1 MAGRKI
7 DDPAC
12 GFLNG
17 NSDGRTDGSEAG
29 MEEEM
34 DCGIAT
40 ECGKFALGERKHQ
53 S

>member
-7 DDPAC
+7 DDPAS

-17 NSDGRTDGSEAG
+17 NSDGWMDGAEAG

-34 DCGIAT
+34 DCGSAT
-40 ECGKFALGERKHQ
+40 KCGKFALGERKHQ